1 MEKEFIK
8 LDKSAQLFE
17 VTVPEMKQ
25 IKQCRKEVKLLK
37 SLWDYIFI
45 VRSTFDDWKQTKW
58 REINADSMDSE
69 CKKFAKEIRS
79 LDKEMRAWD
88 SYTGVENDV
97 KNLMTSLRAVTELQN
112 PAIRER
118 HWQELMT
125 ATGVKFKMDEST
137 TFADLL
143 ALNLHKFEDEVKGIV
158 DKAVKESAME
168 KVLRELDT
176 TWTSM
181 KFDTDAHSRTKII
194 LLQPS
199 DELIETLEDN
209 QVQLQNMLTSKY
221 IAHFLTEVTEW
232 QKKLSQA
239 DQVISILL
247 EVQRTWS
254 HLESIFIGS
263 EDIRN
268 QLPEDSKRF
277 DGIDVDFKQICSD
290 NQKDLNVVICTNRIG
305 LYEKLEGIQSR
316 LALCEKAL
324 AEYLETKRL
333 AFPRFYFVSSA
344 DLLDILSN
352 GNEPEK
358 VMRHLTKLFD
368 SMAKLKLDKTKAKT
382 ALAMQAKDGEDV
394 DFPSPCDL
402 NGQVEV
408 WLNRLLDKQCATVL
422 HWLTDAVAAY
432 EEKSRE
438 QWILD
443 FPGQIALTGSQIWW
457 TTEVNIAF
465 AKLEE
470 GFENALKDYYKKQV
484 SQLNSL
490 ITLLLGDL
498 SKGDRQKIMTICTID
513 VHARDVV
520 TKMITNKVNNINSN
534 FIIIQHFYQSFFNL
548 IFINNSNF
556 YFNQYHIFRLKIL
569 VNSYGNVN

>member
-1 MEKEFIK
+1 
-8 LDKSAQLFE
+8 
-17 VTVPEMKQ
+17 
-25 IKQCRKEVKLLK
+25 
-37 SLWDYIFI
+37 
-45 VRSTFDDWKQTKW
+45 
-58 REINADSMDSE
+58 
-69 CKKFAKEIRS
+69 
-79 LDKEMRAWD
+79 
-88 SYTGVENDV
+88 
-97 KNLMTSLRAVTELQN
+97 
-112 PAIRER
+112 
-118 HWQELMT
+118 
-125 ATGVKFKMDEST
+125 
-137 TFADLL
+137 
-143 ALNLHKFEDEVKGIV
+143 
-158 DKAVKESAME
+158 
-168 KVLRELDT
+168 
-176 TWTSM
+176 M
-181 KFDTDAHSRTKII
+181 KFDTEKHSRTQIV

-221 IAHFLTEVTEW
+221 IAHFSTEVTNW

-239 DQVISILL
+239 DQVITILL

-263 EDIRN
+263 EDIRK
-268 QLPEDSKRF
+268 QLPEDSTRF
-277 DGIDVDFKQICSD
+277 DGIDKNFKEISEE
-290 NQKDLNVVICTNRIG
+290 NQRDLNVVACTNRPN
-305 LYEKLEGIQSR
+305 LYERLENIQGR
-316 LALCEKAL
+316 LSLCEKAL

-358 VMRHLTKLFD
+358 VMKHLTKLFD

-408 WLNRLLDKQCATVL
+408 WLNKLLDKQCETIH
-422 HWLTDAVAAY
+422 HWMTDAVVAY

-438 QWILD
+438 QWIMD

-457 TTEVNIAF
+457 TTEVNMAF

-484 SQLNSL
+484 AQLNSL
-490 ITLLLGDL
+490 ITMLLGDL
-498 SKGDRQKIMTICTID
+498 SKGK
-513 VHARDVV
+513 
-520 TKMITNKVNNINSN
+520 S
-534 FIIIQHFYQSFFNL
+534 
-548 IFINNSNF
+548 
-556 YFNQYHIFRLKIL
+556 
-569 VNSYGNVN
+569 